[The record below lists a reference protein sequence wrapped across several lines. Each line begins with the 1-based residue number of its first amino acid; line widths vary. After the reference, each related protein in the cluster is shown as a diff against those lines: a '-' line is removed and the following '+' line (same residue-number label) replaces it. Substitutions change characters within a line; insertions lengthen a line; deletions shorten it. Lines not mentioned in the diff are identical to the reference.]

1 MRKMFFCIDG
11 HTGGNPV
18 RMVMGGA
25 PFLQGATMSA
35 RRLDFLA
42 RYDWIR
48 RALMFE
54 PRGHDLM
61 SGGFILPPLDPAND
75 AAFLFMET
83 SGCLPLCGHGSVGM
97 ITFAL
102 EHGLILPR
110 GDLLRIEVPAGLLE
124 ARFTREGTRVTSV
137 SFESVPSFLFARDV
151 VISDPRFGRLRAD
164 IAYGGNFYAII
175 EPQEG
180 YGGVADLGLAG
191 IAEASPRIRRAFDA
205 AINAVHPGDP
215 SIRGVSHLIWSDALD
230 PDGRGSSAAIFFGNN
245 GIDHGPCGTGTAA
258 RLAQLAARGLLTVGQ
273 PFDQRSHVGTRF
285 TGTIAGHVKVGSFDA
300 IRPVLAGQ
308 AHVTGYNQIWTD
320 SNDPFPEGFQV
331 LHGAPLP

>member
-25 PFLQGATMSA
+25 PFLTGATMSA

-48 RALMFE
+48 KALMHE

-61 SGGFILPPLDPAND
+61 SGGFVLPPLDPAND
-75 AAFLFMET
+75 AALLFMET

-102 EHGLILPR
+102 EHGLIQPR
-110 GDLLRIEVPAGLLE
+110 DDRLRIEVPAGLLQ
-124 ARFTREGTRVTSV
+124 ASFSREGGRVTSV
-137 SFESVPSFLFARDV
+137 SFESAPSFVFARDV
-151 VISDPRFGRLRAD
+151 EIADPHFGRLKAD
-164 IAYGGNFYAII
+164 IAYGGNFYAIV

-191 IAEASPRIRRAFDA
+191 IAQASPRVRRAFDA
-205 AINAVHPGDP
+205 AVAPVHPEDP
-215 SIRGVSHLIWSDALD
+215 SIRGVSHILWSDALD
-230 PDGRGSSAAIFFGNN
+230 PGGRGSSAAVFFGDN

-258 RLAQLAARGLLTVGQ
+258 RLAQLAAKGLLAEGQ

-285 TGTIAGHVKVGSFDA
+285 TGMIAGHAKVGGHDA
-300 IRPVLAGQ
+300 IRPVLVGQ
-308 AHVTGYNQIWTD
+308 AHVTGYNQIWVDTE
-320 SNDPFPEGFQV
+320 DPFPEGFQV
-331 LHGAPLP
+331 LHTGQLP